1 MANNNDEITTISVK
15 KSTKERFEK
24 FGNYGESADD
34 ILNRLLDGKK
44 R

>member
-1 MANNNDEITTISVK
+1 MAICLTNWPAISVK